1 MSGCGETRRLALR
14 RPHGTIAAIRSD
26 GDRAFGSLRPS
37 IPAADPSFWAPTSA
51 PPRTGLRARPRLSRR
66 AKWAPPIVRCSSEE
80 NGMPGTEKFMAD
92 LLAIIA
98 STEQSEDQQI
108 DAATK
113 LAVAYTADLKD
124 SPDQWIGKASG
135 DLGLI
140 SAHKAIIAEQNR
152 RPAKSPAW
160 RVLHAAENVIGDQKI
175 NLRPP
180 ARGPAR
186 KSRP

>member
-1 MSGCGETRRLALR
+1 MRRNTALGFALPTRHYHGDPGRTAIASSDRFDPRFPLLIRLLGATVGPAENRLAR
-14 RPHGTIAAIRSD
+14 AA
-26 GDRAFGSLRPS
+26 ALE
-37 IPAADPSFWAPTSA
+37 
-51 PPRTGLRARPRLSRR
+51 PPCQMG
-66 AKWAPPIVRCSSEE
+66 PPIVRCSSEE

-113 LAVAYTADLKD
+113 LAMAYTADLKD